1 LRERIRTA
9 TAWWL
14 YLFSFFLGFNRW
26 LRRQILAVERKVA
39 QAKIEQLQME
49 IG

>member
-1 LRERIRTA
+1 LLQRIRSA
-9 TAWWL
+9 TAYRL
-14 YLFSFFLGFNRW
+14 CLFSFFLGFNRW
-26 LRRQILAVERKVA
+26 LRRQVLAVERKVA